1 MKKLLA
7 AALSLVF
14 VAATAVSF
22 TACSSDPVV
31 KIIPYDLSSE
41 SYGIG
46 IQKGNTALK
55 TQIDSILTELINDGV
70 EIDGETVTFEDI
82 YLEEM
87 QALENGE
94 FLNIGPVATEST
106 NRAEELVVATNAEFA
121 PFEYMSNDSFGGIDM
136 QVASILAKKMNK
148 RLVVRHMAF
157 DVVVDNVANNNVDIA
172 MAGLT
177 ISEDRKKQVDFSI
190 EYCTA
195 AQRIAVAIDDT
206 TFDDCKSKED
216 VDNVLKSLTGIK
228 AGGATAQTGN
238 LP

>member
-94 FLNIGPVATEST
+94 FLDIGPVATEST
-106 NRAEELVVATNAEFA
+106 NARKSSWWRPMPNLLRLNIWQIIRSA
-121 PFEYMSNDSFGGIDM
+121 
-136 QVASILAKKMNK
+136 ASICRLRTFWRK
-148 RLVVRHMAF
+148 R
-157 DVVVDNVANNNVDIA
+157 
-172 MAGLT
+172 
-177 ISEDRKKQVDFSI
+177 
-190 EYCTA
+190 
-195 AQRIAVAIDDT
+195 
-206 TFDDCKSKED
+206 
-216 VDNVLKSLTGIK
+216 
-228 AGGATAQTGN
+228 
-238 LP
+238 